1 MPLVTAPLPKMS
13 PRRPKAGTRVR
24 GHVSLPFP
32 RPSPGETVMV
42 GAGDWAGYLRL
53 DEVCQ
58 KTGMRVRFHRGIIEV
73 MSISFPHESLKHAI
87 GRMVVAWCDRHSMD
101 YNCWGSTTQRIEG
114 IMGGEPDDSFSF
126 GEEMKPQPDLF
137 IELALSSG
145 GIDKLEFWS
154 EIRAR
159 EVWVWQNS
167 RLHAYALVDGGYEV
181 VTESRV
187 LPGIPFKLVEE
198 LADLKPHSRA
208 VREFQKRCVA

>member
-1 MPLVTAPLPKMS
+1 
-13 PRRPKAGTRVR
+13 
-24 GHVSLPFP
+24 
-32 RPSPGETVMV
+32 
-42 GAGDWAGYLRL
+42 
-53 DEVCQ
+53 
-58 KTGMRVRFHRGIIEV
+58 
-73 MSISFPHESLKHAI
+73 
-87 GRMVVAWCDRHSMD
+87 
-101 YNCWGSTTQRIEG
+101 
-114 IMGGEPDDSFSF
+114 MGGEPDDSFSF